1 MTRPKFAIKFNPPCR
16 PELENLIIKAGFLTS
31 RSLIISKNA
40 EKKQACED
48 CVCSPNAH
56 DHAHTY
62 ADGATCSHANDHG
75 GRAAGKYNG
84 DKFDAKNAAVKSKI
98 ANDEE
103 GGFASKNLTRKLAE

>member
-1 MTRPKFAIKFNPPCR
+1 M
-16 PELENLIIKAGFLTS
+16 IIP
-31 RSLIISKNA
+31 KNA

-48 CVCSPNAH
+48 YVCSPNAH

-62 ADGATCSHANDHG
+62 ADGATCSHTNDHG
-75 GRAAGKYNG
+75 GRAVGEYNG

-103 GGFASKNLTRKLAE
+103 GGFASKNLTRKLAAQDACGSSNLLKYQKRRFEHVSDYLKRREQRVF

>member
-1 MTRPKFAIKFNPPCR
+1 M
-16 PELENLIIKAGFLTS
+16 IIP
-31 RSLIISKNA
+31 KNA

-56 DHAHTY
+56 AHTY
-62 ADGATCSHANDHG
+62 ADGATCSHINDHG
-75 GRAAGKYNG
+75 GRTVGEYNG

-103 GGFASKNLTRKLAE
+103 GGFASKNLTRKLAAQDACGSLNLLKYQKRRFEHVSDYLKRREQRVF